1 MTIPSSPPEIAP
13 VAPSKRRG
21 LLIAVTA
28 VLLIVLL
35 AYGIWWAVFL
45 RHYESTDDAYVAG
58 NVVQV
63 TPQVGGTV
71 LAINADDTELVQV
84 GKPLIELDR
93 QGLGRMRELR
103 LVVERNARVQ
113 CLQRDQ
119 PIQRSAVE
127 VMESKCSRDALRDRA
142 LARRGRAIDGDHH
155 RHGVAHRARARN
167 SAK

>member
-1 MTIPSSPPEIAP
+1 MTTPSSPPEIAP

-28 VLLIVLL
+28 VLLIILL
-35 AYGIWWAVFL
+35 AYVVWWAVFL

-84 GKPLIELDR
+84 GTARLGIEL
-93 QGLGRMRELR
+93 QFA
-103 LVVERNARVQ
+103 V
-113 CLQRDQ
+113 CQ
-119 PIQRSAVE
+119 P
-127 VMESKCSRDALRDRA
+127 
-142 LARRGRAIDGDHH
+142 G
-155 RHGVAHRARARN
+155 
-167 SAK
+167 